1 MLPEEIRNMVMAE
14 KDKYTAGRLA
24 RLAAASSI
32 YYDIAREKIKEKR
45 KNMTQYE
52 KMEILAAIRQSVG
65 QVKREYEEQYLTGE
79 ELCRQFGCFTPSW
92 LKTYGCLLPRVQA
105 HVVDA
110 DGVEHV
116 TGWVYPRFAIAE
128 MARDNKLRFVAQA
141 PTK

>member
-1 MLPEEIRNMVMAE
+1 
-14 KDKYTAGRLA
+14 
-24 RLAAASSI
+24 
-32 YYDIAREKIKEKR
+32 
-45 KNMTQYE
+45 MTQYE

-110 DGVEHV
+110 EGVEHV

-128 MARDNKLRFVAQA
+128 MARDNKLRFVAPA

>member
-1 MLPEEIRNMVMAE
+1 MLPEMVRRMITEE
-14 KDKYTAGRLA
+14 KDKQTRVKLA
-24 RLAAASSI
+24 RLAETSRPYYEAA
-32 YYDIAREKIKEKR
+32 RTKR
-45 KNMTQYE
+45 TTMTQYE

-128 MARDNKLRFVAQA
+128 MARDNKLRFMA
-141 PTK
+141 PTPTK